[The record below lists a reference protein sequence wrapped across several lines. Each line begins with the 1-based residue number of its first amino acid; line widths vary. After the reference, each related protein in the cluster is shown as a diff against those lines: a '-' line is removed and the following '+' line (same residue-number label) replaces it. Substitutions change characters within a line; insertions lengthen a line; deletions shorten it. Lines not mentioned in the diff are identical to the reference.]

1 MIRFDYDGK
10 HFNAGKGW
18 LVVYRGGKEILKA
31 FDVFKKEP
39 TKEEVIEF
47 YKFMSREIIKEND

>member
-31 FDVFKKEP
+31 FDVFKQEP
-39 TKEEVIEF
+39 TKEEVIKF
-47 YKFMSREIIKEND
+47 YEIMVGEIKEND

>member
-18 LVVYRGGKEILKA
+18 LVVYRGGKELVKF
-31 FDVFKKEP
+31 FDVFKKKEP
-39 TKEEVIEF
+39 TKDEVIRF
-47 YKFMSREIIKEND
+47 YGIMKKEVEGE

>member
-18 LVVYRGGKEILKA
+18 LVVYRGGKELVKF
-31 FDVFKKEP
+31 FDVFKKKEP
-39 TKEEVIEF
+39 TKDEVIRF
-47 YKFMSREIIKEND
+47 YEIMKKYI